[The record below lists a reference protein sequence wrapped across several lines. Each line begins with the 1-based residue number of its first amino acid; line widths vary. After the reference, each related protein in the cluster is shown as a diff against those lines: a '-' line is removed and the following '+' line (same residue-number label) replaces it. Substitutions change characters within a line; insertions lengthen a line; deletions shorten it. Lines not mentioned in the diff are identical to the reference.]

1 MAEFGAPS
9 IGMSNSRTIS
19 IEETTKRKFSFSVED
34 LARSDAK
41 APESP
46 RQTLNDSLAAR
57 AIEGDRFVAQA
68 ASESCTPSSSSTA
81 DKRNQSK
88 GKAEFAWL
96 SSCVDPIAIYFS
108 FGLCLYDVGWLYIC
122 F

>member
-68 ASESCTPSSSSTA
+68 ASESCTPSTSSA

-96 SSCVDPIAIYFS
+96 SSCFAPIDIYFS
-108 FGLCLYDVGWLYIC
+108 FGLCIHDAGWLYIC